1 MINDIELMEAF
12 TRKSLH
18 LAAEV
23 KHRKQS
29 VHVGWMIFVQGLEVL
44 SIKLR
49 PTMCSVVVSLPA
61 LPLA

>member
-1 MINDIELMEAF
+1 MEAF
-12 TRKSLH
+12 TQEALH

-29 VHVGWMIFVQGLEVL
+29 VRVGWVIFVQGLEVL

-49 PTMCSVVVSLPA
+49 FQNLHCRSA
-61 LPLA
+61 LHIFNV